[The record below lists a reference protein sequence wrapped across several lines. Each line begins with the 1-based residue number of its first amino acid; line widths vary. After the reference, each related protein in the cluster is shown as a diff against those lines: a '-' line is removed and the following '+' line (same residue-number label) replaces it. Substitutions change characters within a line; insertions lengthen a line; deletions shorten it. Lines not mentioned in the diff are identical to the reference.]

1 MHIKSFAAAAVL
13 TLGCS
18 SAAQANLLTNP
29 GFESGLSGWQTTGNV
44 DLRTALSD
52 PDPFEGLNYI
62 FGRNTAAISVWQ
74 DIDVVA
80 SGFSADAVDSGTLEV
95 LFGGWQAGYQSQTD
109 AGQITVSMLD
119 KDLTEIGHVSLAS
132 FYSNNTWV
140 EQSGVTDVLQGTRF
154 LRYTFAGVRHT
165 GSNTDAYLDAAY
177 LEVRAVPEPETYALM
192 LAGLLFT
199 GLAVKRRPSR
209 S

>member
-1 MHIKSFAAAAVL
+1 MYIKSFAAAVVL
-13 TLGCS
+13 ACAS
-18 SAAQANLLTNP
+18 SGAHANLLVNP
-29 GFESGLSGWQTTGNV
+29 GFESGLTGWQTTGNV
-44 DLRTALSD
+44 ELRTAVSE
-52 PDPFEGLNYI
+52 PDPYEGVNYI
-62 FGRNTAAISVWQ
+62 FGLNTPSFSVRQ
-74 DIDVVA
+74 DIDVLT

-95 LFGGWQAGYQSQTD
+95 LFGGWQAGYLSQTD

-119 KDLTEIGHVSLAS
+119 KDLTGIGHVSLAS

-140 EQSGVTDVLQGTRF
+140 EQSGVTPLLEGTRY

-192 LAGLLFT
+192 LAGLALT
-199 GLAVKRRPSR
+199 VVAGKRRTKKG
-209 S
+209 